1 MEKVLLSPL
10 NEKYLRKSKIIG
22 KTSIKEAKSQ
32 NFREGSGVLHQKQKL
47 SQFLNCTEVLLVRLL
62 GVGGSLSKIL
72 VIF

>member
-10 NEKYLRKSKIIG
+10 NVKYFRKSKIIG

-32 NFREGSGVLHQKQKL
+32 NFREGSGVLQQKL

-62 GVGGSLSKIL
+62 GVGGSLPKML
-72 VIF
+72 AIF